1 MLTLGKRNGSFWP
14 KAISD
19 LLGSDNWPEFD
30 NRFYD
35 WDQKFEIPSVN
46 IKETEKEF
54 QIEVAAPGFE
64 KKDFKIESS
73 EGVLTIQAEKEIK
86 KEEDKEEIKR
96 QEFSYASIKRSFS
109 LPENAESDKIEAKY
123 ENGILMLEIPKLKQV
138 VAPAKKE
145 IKVG

>member
-1 MLTLGKRNGSFWP
+1 METPAKRNGSLWP
-14 KAISD
+14 KVISD
-19 LLGSDNWPEFD
+19 LMGSANFPEFE

-54 QIEVAAPGFE
+54 QVEVVAPGFE
-64 KKDFKIESS
+64 KKDFKIEFSD
-73 EGVLTIQAEKEIK
+73 GVLTIQAEKEMK

-109 LPENAESDKIEAKY
+109 LPENAENDKIAAKY
-123 ENGILMLEIPKLKQV
+123 ENGILLLQIPKIKQTA
-138 VAPAKKE
+138 APAKKE

>member
-1 MLTLGKRNGSFWP
+1 MVTPAKRNGSFWP
-14 KAISD
+14 KMVSD
-19 LLGSDNWPEFD
+19 LLGSVNLPEFD

-46 IKETEKEF
+46 IKETEREF
-54 QIEVAAPGFE
+54 QVEVAAPGFE
-64 KKDFKIESS
+64 KKDFKIEFSD
-73 EGVLTIQAEKEIK
+73 GVLTIQAEKEMK

-109 LPENAESDKIEAKY
+109 LPENAENEKIAAKY
-123 ENGILMLEIPKLKQV
+123 ENGILLLQIPKIKQV
-138 VAPAKKE
+138 AAPSKKE

>member
-1 MLTLGKRNGSFWP
+1 MGS
-14 KAISD
+14 AN
-19 LLGSDNWPEFD
+19 LPEFE

-54 QIEVAAPGFE
+54 QVEVVAPGFE
-64 KKDFKIESS
+64 KKDFKIEFSD
-73 EGVLTIQAEKEIK
+73 GVLTIQAEKEMK

-109 LPENAESDKIEAKY
+109 LPENVENDKIAAKY
-123 ENGILMLEIPKLKQV
+123 ENGILLLQIPKMKQAA
-138 VAPAKKE
+138 APAKKE

>member
-138 VAPAKKE
+138 VTPAKKE

>member
-1 MLTLGKRNGSFWP
+1 MVTPAKRNGSLWP
-14 KAISD
+14 KVISD
-19 LLGSDNWPEFD
+19 LMGSANLPEFE

-54 QIEVAAPGFE
+54 QVEVVAPGFE
-64 KKDFKIESS
+64 KKDFKIEFSD
-73 EGVLTIQAEKEIK
+73 GVLTIQAEKEMK

-109 LPENAESDKIEAKY
+109 LPENVENDKIAAKY
-123 ENGILMLEIPKLKQV
+123 ENGILLLQIPKMKQAA
-138 VAPAKKE
+138 APAKKE

>member
-30 NRFYD
+30 TRFYD
-35 WDQKFEIPSVN
+35 WEQKFEIPSVN

-54 QIEVAAPGFE
+54 QVEVAAPGFE

-73 EGVLTIQAEKEIK
+73 EGVLTIQAEKEVK
-86 KEEDKEEIKR
+86 KEEDKEQIKR

-109 LPENAESDKIEAKY
+109 LPENAESDKIAAKY